1 MGFNTEALHKGLV
14 KDQSFGAT
22 ITPIYQ
28 VSAFSYEDMET
39 LEKVFNGRA
48 GGFAYTR
55 IGNPTVASF
64 EQRINALEHG
74 KGAVATSSGRLLLH
88 RAF

>member
-39 LEKVFNGRA
+39 L
-48 GGFAYTR
+48 
-55 IGNPTVASF
+55 
-64 EQRINALEHG
+64 
-74 KGAVATSSGRLLLH
+74 
-88 RAF
+88 

>member
-1 MGFNTEALHKGLV
+1 MGFNTDALHKGVV
-14 KDQSFGAT
+14 KDHSFGAT

-28 VSAFSYEDMET
+28 VSAFSYDTMEA
-39 LEKVFNGRA
+39 LEKVFGGRA

-64 EQRINALEHG
+64 EQ
-74 KGAVATSSGRLLLH
+74 GRTH
-88 RAF
+88 PPCP